1 VSEQQEGIVMTQETR
16 ERKLRQDINAIWNR
30 KYGYPDWVLKKVMER
45 LGFGNSLR
53 ALDEERLGQL
63 KQRLVEN
70 RRHGKPDEFTYDRQ
84 GMFMFSLLKQVG
96 WSEADLRFHLIKR
109 FSKTHWNVLNPGERR
124 GVIAM
129 LFNYI
134 NKRKEDAHGAEDPE
148 EGTNVDGQSGAGV
161 PGEGTGQG
169 TGGAGRP
176 GEAHD
181 GEGDQTA
188 RTPGGR

>member
-1 VSEQQEGIVMTQETR
+1 MTREAR

-45 LGFGNSLR
+45 LGFGDSLR
-53 ALDEERLGQL
+53 ALDEERLSQL

-70 RRHGKPDEFTYDRQ
+70 RRHGRPEAFTYDKQ

-96 WSEADLRFHLIKR
+96 WSESDLRLHLIKR
-109 FSKTHWNVLNPGERR
+109 YSKTHWNVLDPNERR

-129 LFNYI
+129 LSNYI
-134 NKRKEDAHGAEDPE
+134 NKKEIAHGAEDPQE
-148 EGTNVDGQSGAGV
+148 REDTDGQPGAGV
-161 PGEGTGQG
+161 PGEGAGQG

-176 GEAHD
+176 GEAGH
-181 GEGDQTA
+181 GEGDQA
-188 RTPGGR
+188 ERTPGGR